1 MATINDLIGKFQ
13 YVTQDEGVRWTQ
25 SEALGWLNEAY
36 QQIVILRPDAGA
48 TSAVVTLAEGYRQ
61 RLDDADSINLPDA
74 HMILDVTATAGKRP
88 RSVRQSQLAVIDGL
102 MPDWRRGRPTAQLER
117 WVFDDRNPRE
127 FVVYPPAATGTQ
139 VEIVY
144 SQAPEPHDPAANNV
158 LDEAIKMPSAYEPA
172 ILDYLLYRAY
182 SKDADSQ
189 ANANRA
195 TAHYQAFATGIG
207 GKSKSDTQASP
218 SNQPG

>member
-1 MATINDLIGKFQ
+1 MATVQDLIDKFQ
-13 YVTQDEGVRWTQ
+13 FVTQDEGIRWTDA
-25 SEALGWLNEAY
+25 EVIGWLNESY

-48 TSAVVTLAEGYRQ
+48 TSADVPLAEGHRQ
-61 RLDDADSINLPDA
+61 RLDDATSINLPDA

-88 RSVRQSQLAVIDGL
+88 RAVRQSDLSMIDGL
-102 MPDWRRGRPTAQLER
+102 MPDWRRMPPTPFLER

-127 FVVYPPAATGTQ
+127 FVVYPPAKAGTT

-207 GKSKSDTQASP
+207 GKSQSDTQASP